1 PTLSS
6 ILTIGKTRGGHT
18 LMQVLSKIMLG
29 DVRRDWISGFCELL
43 WTLPGLRKMALSMC
57 DWLKN
62 GGKDVAVGCYSV
74 LCVALYRI
82 AVSGVCG

>member
-43 WTLPGLRKMALSMC
+43 WTLPITRLVENSQ
-57 DWLKN
+57 
-62 GGKDVAVGCYSV
+62 V
-74 LCVALYRI
+74 I
-82 AVSGVCG
+82 ARVSRSR